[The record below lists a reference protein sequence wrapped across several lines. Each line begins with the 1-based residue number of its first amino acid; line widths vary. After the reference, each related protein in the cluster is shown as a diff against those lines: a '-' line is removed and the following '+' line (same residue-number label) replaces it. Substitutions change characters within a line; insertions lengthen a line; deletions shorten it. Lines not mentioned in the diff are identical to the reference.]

1 MLKWTEKQY
10 DDRNATN
17 TWLKR
22 KEVRQDVDEVP
33 NTKRLKFYD
42 RILV

>member
-1 MLKWTEKQY
+1 MLKWTEKEY

-22 KEVRQDVDEVP
+22 KELRQDLDGGSKYKKIEIS
-33 NTKRLKFYD
+33 L
-42 RILV
+42 